1 MLSHWVLSDS
11 VTWWAVACQTLLSM
25 DFSRQK
31 EWSGLPFPSPG
42 NLPDPGMEPTSPV
55 FPASAGRCIYVYI
68 YIYIYIFYHWA
79 ISGKALIMEYY
90 SAFKRKE
97 ILTAWLKLEDN
108 SLSAISQK
116 QKNKYSM
123 IPFVQSRVVKLLG
136 TEECWLSRAGGGGM
150 VSSCWMGQSFSFAR
164 WKVSWRWMGGG
175 DGAQP
180 CGCS

>member
-1 MLSHWVLSDS
+1 MWYIRIMKCCHAQSLSSVWLCDLMGCSLPDSSVHGLLQAKIVEWVAIS
-11 VTWWAVACQTLLSM
+11 
-25 DFSRQK
+25 FSR
-31 EWSGLPFPSPG
+31 ESSRPRDGTHVSCV
-42 NLPDPGMEPTSPV
+42 S
-55 FPASAGRCIYVYI
+55 CISRQIYICVYI
-68 YIYIYIFYHWA
+68 YIYIYIFYHRAIWA
-79 ISGKALIMEYY
+79 ALIMEYY

-150 VSSCWMGQSFSFAR
+150 VS
-164 WKVSWRWMGGG
+164 
-175 DGAQP
+175 
-180 CGCS
+180 